1 MKKQCYFLTVASLL
15 ALLFV
20 VAKTSIAF
28 QCVGPAENNCLQC
41 HPQTEID
48 NIHIIDL
55 GFRDCELCHC
65 GENCEPFEGKS
76 LNLASLDTVC
86 CASCH
91 NQCFLVKEHTTSG
104 SFDCTSCHA
113 SPIAPVGIDDD
124 CDGICNPEE
133 TAQICSGSD
142 NCPSIYN
149 PAQKDTDEDGIGDV
163 CDLCSISLIYG
174 KFSEETELLK
184 SFRDNVLSKT
194 PEGQELIKLYYQWSP
209 AIVEVMEEDGEFK
222 EEIKEMID
230 GILPLIGEGI
240 K

>member
-1 MKKQCYFLTVASLL
+1 MKKQCYFLSVASLL
-15 ALLFV
+15 ALLFI

-28 QCVGPAENNCLQC
+28 QCVGPAENNCFQC
-41 HPQTEID
+41 HSQTEID

-76 LNLASLDTVC
+76 STLASLDTVC

-91 NQCFLVKEHTTSG
+91 NQCFLVKEHTTRG
-104 SFDCTSCHA
+104 FFDCTSCHTA
-113 SPIAPVGIDDD
+113 PIAPVGIDDD

-149 PAQKDTDEDGIGDV
+149 PDQKDSDSDGVGDACSV
-163 CDLCSISLIYG
+163 CSLEKIYG
-174 KFSEETELLK
+174 KYSREVEIFRYI
-184 SFRDNVLSKT
+184 RDNVLSQNQ
-194 PEGQELIKLYYQWSP
+194 EGQELIKLYYQWSP
-209 AIVEVMEEDGEFK
+209 VIVKAMEEDEVFK
-222 EEIKEMID
+222 KEVKEMID
-230 GILPLIGEGI
+230 GILLSIEEEAE
-240 K
+240 